1 MSDPYS
7 DRPWLKRYDKNV
19 APKLQYEEKSFAGK
33 FEEVVKKFHD
43 KTALIYMGARVT
55 FSELDALANRLA
67 NFLIT
72 SGLKPNDVV
81 GLHLPNIPAHY
92 IGVLGVQKAGCVS
105 TGLSPLLTAGMEHQ
119 LKIQAPGRI
128 DRRRA
133 LRKIAEVGGRF
144 TTVVV
149 SEIADSFRGERVL
162 GKL

>member
-33 FEEVVKKFHD
+33 FEEVVKKFPD

-105 TGLSPLLTAGMEHQ
+105 TGLSPLLTAPEMEHQ
-119 LKIQAPGRI
+119 LKDSGTKVV
-128 DRRRA
+128 
-133 LRKIAEVGGRF
+133 L
-144 TTVVV
+144 TVDV
-149 SEIADSFRGERVL
+149 I
-162 GKL
+162 